1 MGYKWTSL
9 CKCISFSHRKKA
21 SFWRLENSFPT
32 PTHQFDLFLL
42 LKCQLFHL
50 VSFFSYVAD
59 WNPSLVKSHHL
70 SQLCQSFTRG
80 GNFLMWLQTLSLST
94 QTVVFQESNETIW
107 SKDKTFIFST
117 QKKSKK
123 DAYNILSMPASLFF
137 KEMRQQ
143 AHHLGFPSDNTPK
156 ELTASCLESPN
167 DFWCDLTCMNYHQRE
182 HWKLFP
188 DNEER
193 IAFIYTPWI
202 RSANPHGVMLDKEQ
216 SPFVSPATYLC
227 SWLPGHKL
235 LVFSSINQPVTN

>member
-117 QKKSKK
+117 QKKARKMHITF
-123 DAYNILSMPASLFF
+123 YP
-137 KEMRQQ
+137 
-143 AHHLGFPSDNTPK
+143 
-156 ELTASCLESPN
+156 CL
-167 DFWCDLTCMNYHQRE
+167 H
-182 HWKLFP
+182 
-188 DNEER
+188 
-193 IAFIYTPWI
+193 
-202 RSANPHGVMLDKEQ
+202 
-216 SPFVSPATYLC
+216 LC
-227 SWLPGHKL
+227 SLKKWGNKHTIWD
-235 LVFSSINQPVTN
+235 FQVTTLQRN